1 VKVIKN
7 SLNIPSR
14 WGVSRNQGA
23 KDGRKT
29 AEKEQSRERSWAVA
43 DAAREEKAGLE
54 TVFPL
59 SAGDRRKKANYDRG
73 R

>member
-1 VKVIKN
+1 M
-7 SLNIPSR
+7 
-14 WGVSRNQGA
+14 
-23 KDGRKT
+23 T